1 MFCSM
6 VPAAIDVP
14 RCASPL
20 RVTGLEFQ
28 TSPEDETPKEDEQSE
43 SEQSEGTE
51 DAEPEEVPQVNYELI
66 AYEWVDAH
74 IMELNAR
81 CNEAIGKNQEALH
94 LMPEE
99 LPVKESWANV
109 CAELVRAE
117 LSDVELQDDGI
128 RIYFKRETQKGNE
141 PHEYMDE
148 QLI

>member
-1 MFCSM
+1 M
-6 VPAAIDVP
+6 
-14 RCASPL
+14 
-20 RVTGLEFQ
+20 
-28 TSPEDETPKEDEQSE
+28 
-43 SEQSEGTE
+43 
-51 DAEPEEVPQVNYELI
+51 PQVNYELI

-99 LPVKESWANV
+99 LPVKESWANI

-128 RIYFKRETQKGNE
+128 RIHFKRETQKGNE
-141 PHEYMDE
+141 THEYMDE